1 MSKDLHTYV
10 HTLLIPEADYIY
22 SFKNTKNKEGGGG
35 GGRRKKLLEKEV

>member
-35 GGRRKKLLEKEV
+35 GRRKKLLEKEV